1 MAGIKHEKDFSM
13 ENYDGFY
20 EDHFFQPLPDDRAL
34 NANRILPRVDWAV
47 DVASLRNPKSVLDLG
62 CLEGFA
68 GLTVANL
75 TPSVRRLVGVDLSK
89 EGIDIANSRK
99 NLVKANAEF
108 IQGTIE
114 EFLAT
119 TKEKFDMIMLFEV
132 IEHVKD
138 PKELLDLIDGVKTKD
153 GIVLISTPDFK
164 APTYGKNDV
173 KNKCHIRLF
182 TTRSKDFDEMTDVPD
197 PETGERYMRTAT
209 SLPKLI
215 GKKRIISIG
224 TYSELINCAY
234 S

>member
-1 MAGIKHEKDFSM
+1 MADLLHEKDFSM
-13 ENYDGFY
+13 ENYEGFY
-20 EDHFFQPLPDDRAL
+20 EHHYFQPLPEDRAL

-68 GLTVANL
+68 GLTVANH
-75 TPSVRRLVGVDLSK
+75 TPSVRRLVGVDLSQ

-99 NLVKANAEF
+99 HLVKANAEF

-114 EFLAT
+114 DFLAT
-119 TKEKFDMIMLFEV
+119 TEEKFDMIMLFEV

-138 PKELLDLIDGVKTKD
+138 PKALIALIDRVKADDGV
-153 GIVLISTPDFK
+153 VLISTPDFE

-173 KNKCHIRLF
+173 KNKCHIRLY
-182 TTRSKDFDEMTDVPD
+182 TTKDEDYQEMTDVPD
-197 PETGERYMRTAT
+197 PDTGECYMRTA
-209 SLPKLI
+209 SSMPKLI

-224 TYSELINCAY
+224 TYSELINCLY